1 MIIKNTNYPLRVL
14 LFSTCR
20 VGAKSRYKRLFAGSR
35 VVTIE
40 LYGSSLFNA
49 GIISVVGE
57 RIGRWLAAG
66 RAWYVAK
73 PGGVAKTVV

>member
-1 MIIKNTNYPLRVL
+1 ML
-14 LFSTCR
+14 
-20 VGAKSRYKRLFAGSR
+20 
-35 VVTIE
+35 
-40 LYGSSLFNA
+40 
-49 GIISVVGE
+49 VGE